1 MISLSRIL
9 GQVLVLTQY
18 TIHKTSVGI
27 EQKTPKNGMMQQVRG
42 YSIC

>member
-9 GQVLVLTQY
+9 EYLLVLTQY

-27 EQKTPKNGMMQQVRG
+27 EQKTPKNGIMQQAEV
-42 YSIC
+42 